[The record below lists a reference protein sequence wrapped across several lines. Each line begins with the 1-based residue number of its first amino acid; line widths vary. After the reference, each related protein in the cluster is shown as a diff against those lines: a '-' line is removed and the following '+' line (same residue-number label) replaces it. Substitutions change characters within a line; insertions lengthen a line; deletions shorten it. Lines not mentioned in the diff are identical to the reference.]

1 MIEVLSVENM
11 RESDKATIVAG
22 TSSRELM
29 WRAALGIYEA
39 MGEVLT
45 KAHTPLIVA
54 GTGNTAGD
62 GYALALI
69 LKETRLGGEI
79 ISLVDQG
86 IKMISIFL
94 SAYLAAKNSAEDMI
108 PSGIAAG
115 TLYIVLGYFSFSLI
129 EGCFGDIKK
138 LFLDLLMGA
147 AIGLITALIC
157 GKTKKKKGLKRA

>member
-1 MIEVLSVENM
+1 MAKKKNNRNSNHSRKNAVMAAIRASFYGLILTIAMIL
-11 RESDKATIVAG
+11 AF
-22 TSSRELM
+22 
-29 WRAALGIYEA
+29 
-39 MGEVLT
+39 
-45 KAHTPLIVA
+45 
-54 GTGNTAGD
+54 
-62 GYALALI
+62 ALI

-157 GKTKKKKGLKRA
+157 GKTKRKKGIKRA

>member
-1 MIEVLSVENM
+1 MAKKKNNRNSNHSRKNAVTAAIRASFYGLIFTIAMIL
-11 RESDKATIVAG
+11 AF
-22 TSSRELM
+22 
-29 WRAALGIYEA
+29 
-39 MGEVLT
+39 
-45 KAHTPLIVA
+45 
-54 GTGNTAGD
+54 
-62 GYALALI
+62 ALI

-108 PSGIAAG
+108 PNGIIAG

-157 GKTKKKKGLKRA
+157 RKTKKKSLKRT